1 VEKLGLDRIK
11 EILNGQGYEIITSL
25 IASDRALEP
34 EFRAISDV
42 DRLAHYHRDFRT
54 LLHNFVNFADFYSP
68 QRLAVFQAGVLYLD
82 SRSTELCFRVD
93 GPSPLAA
100 MGKIYLAY
108 CSCTRPGGA
117 TLTIAAAFTQGA
129 SDFLFVGRHGIF
141 YDRQGNDWDAV
152 VTSIVDNPISLRQAF
167 WSPYKKFIRMI
178 DEMAAKRAAAA
189 DAASNDRLGQAAD
202 KAVTAAAN
210 AAATNAVQNMQPAP
224 PPAAPKKID
233 VGVVAALG
241 VAVGAIGGAI
251 ATVSAKVAMMHWWQ
265 IPLLLLAV
273 MLAISIP
280 AVIIAWLKLRQRT
293 LGPILDANGWAI
305 NGRVKINIP
314 FGTKLTDLAV
324 LPPGAKR
331 SLEDPYEDKDAA
343 RRRRW
348 FIILLFFAILIAG
361 YVRLDRHYR
370 GHYFWQDPPPPA
382 PTTTEVPKP

>member
-1 VEKLGLDRIK
+1 
-11 EILNGQGYEIITSL
+11 
-25 IASDRALEP
+25 
-34 EFRAISDV
+34 
-42 DRLAHYHRDFRT
+42 
-54 LLHNFVNFADFYSP
+54 
-68 QRLAVFQAGVLYLD
+68 VLYLD

-93 GPSPLAA
+93 GPNPLAA

-117 TLTIAAAFTQGA
+117 TMNIAAAFTQGA

-152 VTSIVDNPISLRQAF
+152 VTSIVENPISLRQAF

-189 DAASNDRLGQAAD
+189 DAASNDRLGQVAD

-210 AAATNAVQNMQPAP
+210 AAATNAVQNIQPAP
-224 PPAAPKKID
+224 AAPPPKKID

-251 ATVSAKVAMMHWWQ
+251 ATVSAKIAMMHWWQ

-273 MLAISIP
+273 MLAISLP

-293 LGPILDANGWAI
+293 LGPILDSNGWAI

-324 LPPGAKR
+324 LPGGAKR
-331 SLEDPYEDKDAA
+331 SLEDPYEDKEAA
-343 RRRRW
+343 RRRRL
-348 FIILLFFAILIAG
+348 IIALIVVLIAG
-361 YVRLDRHYR
+361 AGYIRWDHNKR
-370 GHYFWQDPPPPA
+370 GHYFWQDPPPAAAPAAPA
-382 PTTTEVPKP
+382 PATPPAAPAAETPKP